1 MNRSVP
7 KQWSDSC
14 IKSSNQ
20 FNRYVSY
27 WVFNYDQ

>member
-14 IKSSNQ
+14 IKS
-20 FNRYVSY
+20 
-27 WVFNYDQ
+27 